1 MAANIVHEVLDDRDR
16 TNLNN
21 SIVDLD
27 NKLYEKEEAL
37 KTSIKDLTSRHE
49 ELKAY
54 SETNINNLT
63 TDKISHSEI
72 VNTINGELET
82 DDNAANVPLSAK
94 VGGILFNRDNLL
106 QRQINTNK
114 DNISANE
121 TSINNEVT
129 RATNAETGLD
139 NRLKTVE
146 GDVNTF
152 LSNADLTENAIDTL
166 KEIQTYIDS
175 DKNAAAQMTANIAA
189 NKKAID
195 DEVARATGIE
205 SNLNTA
211 VQARV
216 LKASIVDD
224 LTTTESTKVLSANQ
238 GVVLKGLCDDL
249 NTAVQARVLKASIA
263 DNLTTDDSAKV
274 LSAKQGVAQ
283 KDLYDGV
290 AQDVASAKNDITTTN
305 QAVQERVLKASIV
318 DDLKTADKLK
328 VLSANQG
335 VILKGLYDGIEQ
347 NVTNAQSSITTLT
360 TMVQERVPKASIVD
374 SVEDNL
380 GEGGEFKVLS
390 AKQGVELNK
399 LITNLSNTVSALT
412 ARVAA
417 LEGSSNSTNDSKG
430 TETS

>member
-152 LSNADLTENAIDTL
+152 LSNADLTENAIAEHR
-166 KEIQTYIDS
+166 KEHH
-175 DKNAAAQMTANIAA
+175 
-189 NKKAID
+189 
-195 DEVARATGIE
+195 
-205 SNLNTA
+205 
-211 VQARV
+211 
-216 LKASIVDD
+216 
-224 LTTTESTKVLSANQ
+224 
-238 GVVLKGLCDDL
+238 
-249 NTAVQARVLKASIA
+249 
-263 DNLTTDDSAKV
+263 
-274 LSAKQGVAQ
+274 
-283 KDLYDGV
+283 
-290 AQDVASAKNDITTTN
+290 
-305 QAVQERVLKASIV
+305 
-318 DDLKTADKLK
+318 
-328 VLSANQG
+328 
-335 VILKGLYDGIEQ
+335 
-347 NVTNAQSSITTLT
+347 
-360 TMVQERVPKASIVD
+360 
-374 SVEDNL
+374 
-380 GEGGEFKVLS
+380 
-390 AKQGVELNK
+390 
-399 LITNLSNTVSALT
+399 
-412 ARVAA
+412 
-417 LEGSSNSTNDSKG
+417 
-430 TETS
+430 